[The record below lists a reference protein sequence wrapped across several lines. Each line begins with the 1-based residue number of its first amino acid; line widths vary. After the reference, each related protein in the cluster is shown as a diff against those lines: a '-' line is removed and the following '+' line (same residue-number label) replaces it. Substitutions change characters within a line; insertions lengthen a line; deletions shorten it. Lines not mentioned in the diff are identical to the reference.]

1 MNAPEHPRAH
11 RQQALEQAGLDAV
24 GALSPAE
31 SVGWFREHCAQGCAI
46 CTAAVAEVA
55 QLFEQLLLAAP
66 PIQAPPAVRARLLAA
81 VRADGAREAAP
92 PAPAAE
98 EIPAEEIPA
107 EEIPAEEIPAEE
119 IPAEEIPAEEI
130 QVWKRWTTTEPSK
143 FHIVPSSQGWQ
154 PTAVPGIDVRA
165 LHVDEARD
173 AVTMLIRMAPGTSY
187 PRHRHGGDEE
197 CFVIRGVLKIEDHV
211 LRAGDYQFAPRGS
224 IHGVQSTDEGCM
236 LLIVSSRHDE
246 LLT

>member
-66 PIQAPPAVRARLLAA
+66 PIQAPPAVRGRLLAA

-92 PAPAAE
+92 PAPA
-98 EIPAEEIPA
+98 
-107 EEIPAEEIPAEE
+107 AEE